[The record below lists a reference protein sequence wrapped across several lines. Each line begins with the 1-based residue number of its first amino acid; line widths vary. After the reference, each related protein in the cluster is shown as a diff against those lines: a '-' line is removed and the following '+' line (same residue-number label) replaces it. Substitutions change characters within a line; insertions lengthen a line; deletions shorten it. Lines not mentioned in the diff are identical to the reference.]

1 MALVTLAV
9 MDDQAGSGHQTTF
22 STGAVVAA
30 VVVVLAAIGAV
41 GWGAAAAV
49 GSAHAQS
56 EFVASQ
62 PLVRAEPASYHPAI
76 VANAAAASI
85 ETFPHGNWT
94 PEKGRLIAQRA
105 LYWRNWPYA
114 FGGGGP
120 DGPSFGVAVDK
131 DSAND
136 NKVRGFDC
144 SGLAMYA
151 MAPFMTNLKHDAA
164 AQYVEVGHWHPALDS
179 LEIGDLI
186 FWSANGTIGG
196 IGHVAIYIGDGMV
209 VQAPHSGDV
218 VRVTPIYQVE
228 SGDMGATRPL
238 T

>member
-1 MALVTLAV
+1 MADDAALA
-9 MDDQAGSGHQTTF
+9 HRTTF
-22 STGAVVAA
+22 SMGAVVAA
-30 VVVVLAAIGAV
+30 VVLVVAGIGAV
-41 GWGAAAAV
+41 AWGAVAAV
-49 GSAHAQS
+49 GSVHAQS
-56 EFVASQ
+56 EYVASQ
-62 PLVRAEPASYHPAI
+62 PLVRAEPATYRP
-76 VANAAAASI
+76 VALTNVADVSV

-94 PEKGRLIAQRA
+94 PAKGRVIAQRA
-105 LYWRNWPYA
+105 LDWVNTPYA

-120 DGPSFGVAVDK
+120 DGPSYGVAVDK
-131 DSAND
+131 DSRND

-151 MAPFMTNLKHDAA
+151 LAPYMTDLKHDAA
-164 AQYVEVGHWHPALDS
+164 AQYVEVGHWHPALNA
-179 LEIGDLI
+179 LEVGDLI
-186 FWSANGTIGG
+186 FWSANDTIGG
-196 IGHVAIYIGDGMV
+196 IGHVAIYIGNGLV